1 LVVVLR
7 RLTIFNY
14 RLHIPFCHLG
24 PMILSDLGDI
34 VVGGGAADTR
44 EGLLDNL
51 DIQGDE
57 EASVGEEA

>member
-1 LVVVLR
+1 
-7 RLTIFNY
+7 
-14 RLHIPFCHLG
+14 
-24 PMILSDLGDI
+24 MILSDLGDI

-44 EGLLDNL
+44 EGLLDGL